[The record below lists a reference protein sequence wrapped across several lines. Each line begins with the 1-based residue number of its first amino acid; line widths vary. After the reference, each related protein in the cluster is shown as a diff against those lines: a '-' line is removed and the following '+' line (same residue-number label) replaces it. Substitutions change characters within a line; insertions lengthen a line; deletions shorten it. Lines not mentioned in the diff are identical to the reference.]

1 MCEHSPLVGY
11 WTDRSLVTSSGP
23 KISTKAAPRH
33 SSPKSSGVRRL
44 PPTPGSAKSSSPTY
58 PMPSPEVYYDQ
69 SVSSRPSVYSTDS
82 FSSYTSSSASSD
94 LLRKATTA
102 TSGRY
107 VSNAAVGDRPPSSGE
122 KPPIPP
128 HPAAYKAAYNQRAS
142 PASGPSVP
150 STTSSGN
157 FSARPPGALPPNAYY
172 DRSDFASS
180 YQSPS
185 FDYDGGKRNG
195 TDGYF
200 QQIQHTQPQYQAQ
213 YAEPQDQPL
222 YNQSQQQGHSNSLA
236 VPAVIS
242 RQTSRET
249 LNGVSHPISPT
260 AAMTTSPV
268 ALSPCKPFL
277 CKLYSSKLCF
287 PFRRRV
293 RGSTSSNKS
302 VGLGQWLG

>member
-1 MCEHSPLVGY
+1 MCELSPLVGC
-11 WTDRSLVTSSGP
+11 WTDRSLATPNGP
-23 KISTKAAPRH
+23 TIPTKAAPRH

-94 LLRKATTA
+94 FLRKATTG

-107 VSNAAVGDRPPSSGE
+107 VPNAAVGDRPPSSGE

-128 HPAAYKAAYNQRAS
+128 HPAAYKSGYNQRAS
-142 PASGPSVP
+142 PSGPSVP
-150 STTSSGN
+150 STTSSGD
-157 FSARPPGALPPNAYY
+157 FSARPPGALPPHAYY
-172 DRSDFASS
+172 GLSDFASS
-180 YQSPS
+180 YQSPG
-185 FDYDGGKRNG
+185 FDTYDGGKYNG
-195 TDGYF
+195 TDGYY
-200 QQIQHTQPQYQAQ
+200 QQVQHTQPQSQVQ
-213 YAEPQDQPL
+213 YGEPQDQPL
-222 YNQSQQQGHSNSLA
+222 YNQSQQQGYSNSLA

-242 RQTSRET
+242 RQTSHET

-268 ALSPCKPFL
+268 ALSPCKLFL
-277 CKLYSSKLCF
+277 CQLF
-287 PFRRRV
+287 
-293 RGSTSSNKS
+293 
-302 VGLGQWLG
+302 

>member
-1 MCEHSPLVGY
+1 MCGPSPLVGY
-11 WTDRSLVTSSGP
+11 WTDRSLATPNGP
-23 KISTKAAPRH
+23 TISTKAAPRH

-44 PPTPGSAKSSSPTY
+44 PPTPGSVKSSSPTY

-69 SVSSRPSVYSTDS
+69 SVSSRPSVYSADS

-94 LLRKATTA
+94 LLRKATTS

-107 VSNAAVGDRPPSSGE
+107 VPNAAVGDRPPSSGE

-128 HPAAYKAAYNQRAS
+128 HPAAYKAAYNQPTS
-142 PASGPSVP
+142 PASGTSVT
-150 STTSSGN
+150 STSSGD
-157 FSARPPGALPPNAYY
+157 FSARPPGALPPNVYY

-180 YQSPS
+180 YQSPT
-185 FDYDGGKRNG
+185 FDTYDGGKHNG

-200 QQIQHTQPQYQAQ
+200 QQTQSQYQTQ
-213 YAEPQDQPL
+213 YAELQDRPL

-260 AAMTTSPV
+260 AVMTTSPV

-277 CKLYSSKLCF
+277 FKLF
-287 PFRRRV
+287 
-293 RGSTSSNKS
+293 
-302 VGLGQWLG
+302 